1 MPLGDLIENEVT
13 GRIIAGAIE
22 VHRDKGPGLN
32 EGIYEWCL
40 MRELELRSLRAEN
53 QRIVRIGY
61 KGVFRDEPLRFDM
74 LVEGSVLIEAK
85 AVERLMPIHKAQL
98 LTYMRLLNVRVGL
111 LINFN
116 VARLVDGVAR
126 LYLPPR
132 Q

>member
-32 EGIYEWCL
+32 EDIYEWCL

-61 KGVFRDEPLRFDM
+61 
-74 LVEGSVLIEAK
+74 
-85 AVERLMPIHKAQL
+85 
-98 LTYMRLLNVRVGL
+98 
-111 LINFN
+111 
-116 VARLVDGVAR
+116 
-126 LYLPPR
+126 
-132 Q
+132 